1 MCYNNK
7 CQGEILQK
15 GKRKMF
21 EVVYREIDTEDL
33 ITETMDSVMLGYLLL
48 DFAYEVISTKKLK

>member
-1 MCYNNK
+1 
-7 CQGEILQK
+7 
-15 GKRKMF
+15 MF